1 MHSLFPIMLSSYF
14 QLSNLYLS
22 FPIFSV
28 IICFF
33 FLLSFFK
40 FFLVHCIVDDGSTG
54 MEVAIKMAMRLYDK
68 RLKSGK
74 IKNHRVVTD
83 STDAEDLVEENMKNI
98 VVLTQRDC
106 YHGNI

>member
-1 MHSLFPIMLSSYF
+1 M
-14 QLSNLYLS
+14 
-22 FPIFSV
+22 
-28 IICFF
+28 
-33 FLLSFFK
+33 
-40 FFLVHCIVDDGSTG
+40 HCIVDDGSTG